1 MISRNESRGS
11 ECESNPI
18 GSPFLNEA
26 KRPET
31 QLSEDASAA
40 EFCVSSVAEF
50 RTVGLDS

>member
-1 MISRNESRGS
+1 MLRNVSRGS

-18 GSPFLNEA
+18 GKPLLNEA

-31 QLSEDASAA
+31 QLSEDAAA
-40 EFCVSSVAEF
+40 EFCVSNGAEF